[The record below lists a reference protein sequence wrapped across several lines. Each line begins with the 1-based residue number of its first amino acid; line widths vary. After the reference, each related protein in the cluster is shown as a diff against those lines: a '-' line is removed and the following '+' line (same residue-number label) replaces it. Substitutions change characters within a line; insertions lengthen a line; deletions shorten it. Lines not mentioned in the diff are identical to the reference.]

1 MVGKRQP
8 KPEDPLYERDFYV
21 WTQEQGEKLRARSL
35 EAVDWENLAEEIES
49 AGRREKRE
57 ISDRLETLLRLL
69 LKWQFQPDLRCHSWQ
84 SGIGEQRTFIEGTLE
99 MSPSL
104 SDFPGQI
111 LQDEYKWARERV
123 AIETGLPTS
132 TFPEKVPFSVAEALN
147 FRFMP
152 GRPWSPDELRG
163 D

>member
-1 MVGKRQP
+1 MAAEQQKL
-8 KPEDPLYERDFYV
+8 EDRLYERDFYV
-21 WTQEQGEKLRARSL
+21 WTQEQGAKLRRRSF
-35 EAVDWENLAEEIES
+35 EAIDWENLAEEIES
-49 AGRREKRE
+49 VGRRERRD
-57 ISDRLETLLRLL
+57 IRDRLETLLKLL
-69 LKWQFQPDLRCHSWQ
+69 LKWEFQPDLRCHSWQ
-84 SGIGEQRTFIEGTLE
+84 SGVSEQRTFIEGTLE

-104 SDFPGQI
+104 AEFPGQA
-111 LQDEYKWARERV
+111 LQDEYNSARERV

-132 TFPEKVPFSVAEALN
+132 TFPEEVPFSVVEALN